1 VLLEHLNKGNSHR
14 GAFKGSSSSSGAG
27 SNGIPFWCTHTAVVM
42 LGGALLAT
50 LSVLAIKAK
59 K

>member
-1 VLLEHLNKGNSHR
+1 LLEHLNNGHSHQ
-14 GAFKGSSSSSGAG
+14 GAFKGISTGGAS
-27 SNGIPFWCTHTAVVM
+27 SNGIPFWCTHTGVAM

-50 LSVLAIKAK
+50 LSVLAVKAK